1 MKILIIDDDP
11 AMTDLLRMM
20 LSTTKA
26 LVYCAN
32 NLIEGLNMLT
42 VHNPDLVL
50 LDLVTPESNNWQL
63 TSEIRKTSSTPV
75 MVLSVI
81 NNPLLIAAALDAGA
95 DDYLIKPVP
104 QGILLAH
111 INNLTRRRE
120 LEKHAN
126 QLSTELLTA

>member
-20 LSTTKA
+20 LFPSHA

-32 NLIEGLNMLT
+32 NSVEGLSMLML
-42 VHNPDLVL
+42 HKPDLVV
-50 LDLVTPESNNWQL
+50 LDITTPDTTDWQL
-63 TSEIRKTSSTPV
+63 TSEIRKTGPTPIL
-75 MVLSVI
+75 VLSVI
-81 NNPLLIAAALDAGA
+81 NNPIQIATALDAGA

-111 INNLTRRRE
+111 VNNLTRRQKS
-120 LEKHAN
+120 EKQPN
-126 QLSTELLTA
+126 QLSNELLTA